1 MKQENAVL
9 KYAGLATQWMVMLGL
24 GVWGGMK
31 IDKAL
36 GLSLPVFLVLLPL
49 IALIVSLYSLIKS
62 LSKPK
67 K

>member
-36 GLSLPVFLVLLPL
+36 CLSLPVFLVLLPL

>member
-31 IDKAL
+31 IDKTL

>member
-24 GVWGGMK
+24 ALWGGMK
-31 IDKAL
+31 IDQVL

-49 IALIVSLYSLIKS
+49 IALITALYGLIKS

>member
-31 IDKAL
+31 IDIAL

-49 IALIVSLYSLIKS
+49 IALIFSLYSLIKS